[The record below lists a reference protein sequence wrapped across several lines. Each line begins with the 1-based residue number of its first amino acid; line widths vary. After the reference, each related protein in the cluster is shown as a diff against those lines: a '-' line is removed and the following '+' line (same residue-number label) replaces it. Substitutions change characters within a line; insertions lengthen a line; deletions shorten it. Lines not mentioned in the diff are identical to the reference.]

1 MCGENLTEDSGRIT
15 QPHIS
20 MTDTIDKYLSCEWTI
35 FAKPNKSIHFE
46 IVFVRID
53 DIPPCYEFYLIVSDT
68 HIFFFIIRLGPFSFQ
83 YVSWKLCTRK
93 IFNMFSYNPFK

>member
-53 DIPPCYEFYLIVSDT
+53 DIPPCYEFYLMVSDT
-68 HIFFFIIRLGPFSFQ
+68 LTYILLIKMKAVNKKF
-83 YVSWKLCTRK
+83 V
-93 IFNMFSYNPFK
+93 